1 MRFRAGITTGRP
13 SFLCAPPP
21 RSGGEEAAS
30 MIGHEAEL
38 SHMEHAGNAAGRVL
52 SGGHMR
58 KDGF

>member
-1 MRFRAGITTGRP
+1 
-13 SFLCAPPP
+13 
-21 RSGGEEAAS
+21 

-52 SGGHMR
+52 SGGNMR